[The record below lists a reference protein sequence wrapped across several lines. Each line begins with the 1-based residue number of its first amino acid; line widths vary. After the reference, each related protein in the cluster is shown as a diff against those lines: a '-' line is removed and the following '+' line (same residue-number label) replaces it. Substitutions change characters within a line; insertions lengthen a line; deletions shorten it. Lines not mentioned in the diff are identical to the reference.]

1 MSTHKL
7 SIKDWPTYVARLGE
21 RAHAALQRGILS
33 GALRCIPLMQ
43 KRTEQAVPASQSG
56 RAGAFNTGNYRRR
69 WKVRSVTNGAAIY
82 NDATYAGVIDSGR
95 RPGTMPN
102 LGAIEAWAK
111 RRLGLSDKE
120 AKSAA
125 YPIARA
131 IKARGL
137 KPRNVLSGATQQ
149 LAELIQKEVIR
160 ELQREM
166 AK

>member
-1 MSTHKL
+1 
-7 SIKDWPTYVARLGE
+7 
-21 RAHAALQRGILS
+21 
-33 GALRCIPLMQ
+33 
-43 KRTEQAVPASQSG
+43 
-56 RAGAFNTGNYRRR
+56 
-69 WKVRSVTNGAAIY
+69 
-82 NDATYAGVIDSGR
+82 
-95 RPGTMPN
+95 MPN